1 MNFVL
6 QSQEDNIIALNHQ
19 NSQIMAQFKSKGIRV
34 QPTGG
39 VQNGLIQSRA
49 QYFATRQL
57 KIDFPHFN
65 GEDINVWLYR
75 CEQFFEVDDIPP
87 KAKVKLAIINLKGK
101 AL

>member
-49 QYFATRQL
+49 
-57 KIDFPHFN
+57 
-65 GEDINVWLYR
+65 
-75 CEQFFEVDDIPP
+75 
-87 KAKVKLAIINLKGK
+87 
-101 AL
+101 